1 MGDCGI
7 LDDDWPRHSCEEHAV
22 CAHMSL
28 VIVDFDRVPH
38 AVNPEYSTF
47 DVLHDYSIVTYLL

>member
-1 MGDCGI
+1 MIGRGTPVRNMRVART
-7 LDDDWPRHSCEEHAV
+7 L
-22 CAHMSL
+22 SL

-47 DVLHDYSIVTYLL
+47 DVLHDYPIVTYLLRLFSKVL

>member
-1 MGDCGI
+1 MIGRGTPVRNMQFART
-7 LDDDWPRHSCEEHAV
+7 W
-22 CAHMSL
+22 SL
-28 VIVDFDRVPH
+28 VIVDFDHVPH